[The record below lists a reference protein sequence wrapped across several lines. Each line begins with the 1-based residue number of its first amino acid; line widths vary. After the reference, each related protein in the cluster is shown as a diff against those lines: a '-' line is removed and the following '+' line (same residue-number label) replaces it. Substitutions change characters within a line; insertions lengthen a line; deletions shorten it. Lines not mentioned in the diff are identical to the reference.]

1 LERFEVEDRY
11 AYTSVTPCW
20 GILQTPL
27 DRPKSLTDIQL
38 TDPLVAQ
45 CGQPSAVRIALT
57 DLWFAHVGMA
67 NRNEAAAPSGWFA
80 PSAGDQVRR
89 FLIESE
95 RRVIVHCRKLLDDQN
110 LPTEDHRRLTR
121 LLGQAEARL
130 QALASQAAMQ
140 N

>member
-1 LERFEVEDRY
+1 MIER
-11 AYTSVTPCW
+11 
-20 GILQTPL
+20 I
-27 DRPKSLTDIQL
+27 
-38 TDPLVAQ
+38 
-45 CGQPSAVRIALT
+45 
-57 DLWFAHVGMA
+57 
-67 NRNEAAAPSGWFA
+67 A

-130 QALASQAAMQ
+130 QDLASQAAVQ